1 MRLVIDNTRSGVAQA
16 EAAGQGSAPVQ
27 VSNPAP
33 ATSFSRPVRAP
44 SHGQVE
50 PQRLFSSPVA
60 GAVNLY
66 SPWSIHREYLP

>member
-1 MRLVIDNTRSGVAQA
+1 MRLIVDNTKSVGGDYSHVACA
-16 EAAGQGSAPVQ
+16 YAGTASEE
-27 VSNPAP
+27 NPAP
-33 ATSFSRPVRAP
+33 HSHPVRAS

-50 PQRLFSSPVA
+50 PQRLSSSPVA

>member
-1 MRLVIDNTRSGVAQA
+1 MRLVIDNTSSAQTVRSKVSAY
-16 EAAGQGSAPVQ
+16 AGTASEE
-27 VSNPAP
+27 NPAP
-33 ATSFSRPVRAP
+33 HSHPVRAP

-66 SPWSIHREYLP
+66 SPWKTHREYLP